1 MKSTAIIIAGEDV
14 AGKSSA
20 ILLLL
25 FGIQVGW
32 IFTDL
37 LSEDTRIGT
46 VCYTRNKV
54 RTTNDRPITPPRL
67 SLATVFPAS
76 VRIHTT

>member
-1 MKSTAIIIAGEDV
+1 MIREYT
-14 AGKSSA
+14 A

-25 FGIQVGW
+25 VGIQVGW

-54 RTTNDRPITPPRL
+54 RATNDHLITPPRW
-67 SLATVFPAS
+67 SFATVSSAS
-76 VRIHTT
+76 VRIPTT